1 MVEDAKVAGEGRQD
15 SASSQVEAAFGA
27 VEGAVGLGVDIVEI
41 ERMRK
46 ILKRSPAF
54 ARKVFSAEECRYCD
68 ATAQP
73 AVHYATRFA
82 AKEAVL
88 KALGTGFSQGIGAR
102 DVEVRRTSKGRPY
115 AVLTGRAKQV
125 AQALGVRELP
135 LSLSYTH
142 TDAVACAMAI
152 TEGSVRAQQERR
164 DPMEELARQFK
175 EARTML
181 DDLDAAAPA
190 PAQPQVP
197 DAHSAMGMVRDAQG
211 GGRLAATRPHGEAG
225 ASGSMTASHKLN
237 ADAKRGVCRP
247 RGVNCEESLVLV
259 PAGHN
264 ERFFAFSEARDGQFG
279 RYFVRMGGAV
289 RIIVS
294 FGLLSGEEPFILAAE
309 GQNERFL
316 SGRICESVAPAC
328 SFAC

>member
-88 KALGTGFSQGIGAR
+88 KALGTGFSQGIGVR

-211 GGRLAATRPHGEAG
+211 GGRLAVAP
-225 ASGSMTASHKLN
+225 GSVAASHKLN
-237 ADAKRGVCRP
+237 AGAKWGVCWP
-247 RGVNCEESLVLV
+247 RGVNCEEPFILA

-294 FGLLSGEEPFILAAE
+294 FGLLSGEEPFILTAE

>member
-1 MVEDAKVAGEGRQD
+1 MVEDAKVAGEDRQD

-54 ARKVFSAEECRYCD
+54 ARKVFSAEERCYCD

-88 KALGTGFSQGIGAR
+88 KALGTGFSRGIGVR

-175 EARTML
+175 EARIML

-197 DAHSAMGMVRDAQG
+197 DAQSAMGMVRDAQG
-211 GGRLAATRPHGEAG
+211 EA
-225 ASGSMTASHKLN
+225 
-237 ADAKRGVCRP
+237 D
-247 RGVNCEESLVLV
+247 
-259 PAGHN
+259 
-264 ERFFAFSEARDGQFG
+264 
-279 RYFVRMGGAV
+279 
-289 RIIVS
+289 
-294 FGLLSGEEPFILAAE
+294 
-309 GQNERFL
+309 
-316 SGRICESVAPAC
+316 
-328 SFAC
+328 